1 MRPRSGCAP
10 RYNADFL
17 CMLETWEAGAT
28 FLPATAGKDRQAI
41 DIARLPAMT
50 SPKSGRDGRELHC
63 AFSAP
68 PDVRSPEATDSV
80 RPFSHVDSDL
90 EPYGRPLQHDHT
102 SRSRL
107 TFDGAEHLGVAT
119 ISEHLCTD
127 IAFARG
133 EVGAAAAV
141 AHGREIV
148 GRGRCVLRSC
158 DARRFSVGRTVD
170 RWRGWLQDTSRHVRF
185 RRQRTNQRLCP

>member
-1 MRPRSGCAP
+1 MARWPLDRSRRSLRDGCCASRDARPLFLSGFLLVLVVHVHDSWATAYDGTPEAQMRPRSGCAP

-41 DIARLPAMT
+41 DIARLPVMT

-80 RPFSHVDSDL
+80 RSFSHVDSDL

-102 SRSRL
+102 SRSPADL
-107 TFDGAEHLGVAT
+107 
-119 ISEHLCTD
+119 
-127 IAFARG
+127 
-133 EVGAAAAV
+133 
-141 AHGREIV
+141 
-148 GRGRCVLRSC
+148 
-158 DARRFSVGRTVD
+158 
-170 RWRGWLQDTSRHVRF
+170 RWR
-185 RRQRTNQRLCP
+185 